1 VRGRFV
7 EEARELQAA
16 SSQREREAL
25 QAQDTAQRRA
35 RALEEEVRLAS
46 LVNSHVVERPCRE
59 PLEAIRRD

>member
-1 VRGRFV
+1 MSLGSWVRGRFV

-46 LVNSHVVERPCRE
+46 LVYSHVVRGAC
-59 PLEAIRRD
+59 